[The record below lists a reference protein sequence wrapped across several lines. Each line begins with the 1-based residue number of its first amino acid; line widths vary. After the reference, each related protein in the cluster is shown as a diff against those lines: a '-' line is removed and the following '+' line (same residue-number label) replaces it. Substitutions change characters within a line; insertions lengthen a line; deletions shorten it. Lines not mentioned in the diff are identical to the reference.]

1 MMYPPLAKVKYEEL
15 PIVFK
20 NVKLLSISLV
30 QNWIVGPLVM
40 FFLAIILLPDKPEMA
55 MGVILVGLA
64 RCIAMVLVWN
74 DLANGDSELA
84 AGLVAFNAIFQ
95 VLLYSVYAYIF
106 ITVLPPL
113 FGMQGALVD
122 VSISEIAVTVLIYL
136 GIPFAGGVLTRLI
149 FVKAK
154 SKEFLEAFG
163 KVQGKVE
170 LGLKALWRDISSVF
184 QEIGENKEIQIAKK
198 QAQKNPSQ
206 FRVAAVGELVGKVL
220 EQKRAKE
227 AQKILGPLKKLAAD
241 CAERNLVGESMI
253 FNSAFLVPKA
263 KEKEFDQRV
272 EEIGQEHNQRI
283 KFIYVG
289 PVPPYNFVNLCF

>member
-1 MMYPPLAKVKYEEL
+1 MVVSETKAKDYALTREYLLGHQKVIE
-15 PIVFK
+15 
-20 NVKLLSISLV
+20 KLM
-30 QNWIVGPLVM
+30 QRGY
-40 FFLAIILLPDKPEMA
+40 D
-55 MGVILVGLA
+55 
-64 RCIAMVLVWN
+64 
-74 DLANGDSELA
+74 
-84 AGLVAFNAIFQ
+84 
-95 VLLYSVYAYIF
+95 
-106 ITVLPPL
+106 VLPMR
-113 FGMQGALVD
+113 FGIVAKNTKD
-122 VSISEIAVTVLIYL
+122 VKEKIL
-136 GIPFAGGVLTRLI
+136 
-149 FVKAK
+149 KAK